1 MDQNRLQI
9 GLPDYCCRGHTLR
22 ESVFRLLS
30 VCVEIVIAIVFIF
43 DQFPSGC

>member
-9 GLPDYCCRGHTLR
+9 GLPADPGP
-22 ESVFRLLS
+22 VF
-30 VCVEIVIAIVFIF
+30 IIAIVFIL

>member
-9 GLPDYCCRGHTLR
+9 GIPSGPAP
-22 ESVFRLLS
+22 VFT
-30 VCVEIVIAIVFIF
+30 IASIYKL